1 MNGYHFVGVANSL
14 LRRHFVQGFCKPKFT
29 NVYHLKTTIDLGRGT
44 LFQTVLF
51 VILNSLKRN
60 LFLPLPLGQVPVLN
74 FDLESRMIH
83 SNTILFT
90 IAKLTA
96 FL

>member
-1 MNGYHFVGVANSL
+1 M
-14 LRRHFVQGFCKPKFT
+14 
-29 NVYHLKTTIDLGRGT
+29 
-44 LFQTVLF
+44 VLF